1 MPWPSALSG
10 PVPATAYWAGNI
22 DGNWNTQDNQH
33 VATNWRTD
41 ATSDTD
47 TFAVPG
53 STTNVYFYTS
63 NPAAGH
69 FARDGP
75 GVRTSRSIRSPSAAE
90 VLTSAVTFNSG
101 NTLTINGVGGLTVNS
116 GAGAVTLNNNFSLG
130 AAQTLDQQLRQPP
143 HHRRR
148 SGQRRE
154 QPDSRPGPG
163 HHHQRSAGRRF
174 RGSHQDRR
182 WHPDHHRREHLL
194 GRHNGQRRHARPHNV
209 TLGAS
214 TSVVISSGATL
225 QYNVTGG
232 ITQATLPSPLGTLQK
247 IGSGVLTFG
256 GAGTIN
262 WNLGAGALIDVQGG
276 TLVGGSSAQDNWTNN
291 LASLNI
297 ASGATF
303 SGVEAAVRVDAL
315 TGAGTFTGGYNG
327 NINETIGVNNGSGT
341 FSGALQNDTARGGR
355 SLSLTKIGTGVQV
368 LSGANTYTGPTT
380 ISAGTLNA
388 ANVLALGATGST
400 VYLQATASILELSTD
415 TAFGGGNPVY
425 NVSLTNGGGAYS
437 PTIILNRATAGA
449 SNSLTQQF
457 GTLTMVENGGQPL
470 TLNVTKGSSGASGLD
485 TLAFTGLA
493 AGNNN
498 PVAETL
504 VPTGGNLSFGTVQA
518 SGAAGVTVDLDG
530 TTSGNAITGVIG
542 GGAGGGIAITK
553 TNTSTSTS
561 PAQTP
566 TPAAQR

>member
-1 MPWPSALSG
+1 M
-10 PVPATAYWAGNI
+10 
-22 DGNWNTQDNQH
+22 
-33 VATNWRTD
+33 
-41 ATSDTD
+41 
-47 TFAVPG
+47 
-53 STTNVYFYTS
+53 
-63 NPAAGH
+63 
-69 FARDGP
+69 
-75 GVRTSRSIRSPSAAE
+75 
-90 VLTSAVTFNSG
+90 
-101 NTLTINGVGGLTVNS
+101 
-116 GAGAVTLNNNFSLG
+116 
-130 AAQTLDQQLRQPP
+130 
-143 HHRRR
+143 
-148 SGQRRE
+148 
-154 QPDSRPGPG
+154 
-163 HHHQRSAGRRF
+163 
-174 RGSHQDRR
+174 
-182 WHPDHHRREHLL
+182 
-194 GRHNGQRRHARPHNV
+194 
-209 TLGAS
+209 
-214 TSVVISSGATL
+214 
-225 QYNVTGG
+225 
-232 ITQATLPSPLGTLQK
+232 
-247 IGSGVLTFG
+247 
-256 GAGTIN
+256 
-262 WNLGAGALIDVQGG
+262 
-276 TLVGGSSAQDNWTNN
+276 VGGSSAQDNWTNN

-341 FSGALQNDTARGGR
+341 FSGALQNEYGERWTVVEPDQDRYWRPGSQRRQHLHRPYHHQRGHAERRECSCSRGH
-355 SLSLTKIGTGVQV
+355 G
-368 LSGANTYTGPTT
+368 Y
-380 ISAGTLNA
+380 
-388 ANVLALGATGST
+388 T

-553 TNTSTSTS
+553 TNTST
-561 PAQTP
+561 
-566 TPAAQR
+566 